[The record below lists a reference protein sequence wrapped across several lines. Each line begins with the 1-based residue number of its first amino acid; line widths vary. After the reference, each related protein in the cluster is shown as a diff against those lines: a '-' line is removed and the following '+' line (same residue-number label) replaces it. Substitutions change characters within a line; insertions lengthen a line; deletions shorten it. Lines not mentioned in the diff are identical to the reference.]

1 MIAGTPGLVTR
12 HGTVYAPDPGRVI
25 TKLFVPGEETPET
38 RSRAAALIGRV
49 LALPDSAVAAV
60 LAGVLAGFSDRHHDF
75 TGTLERA
82 ASIMSHRIVAPDA
95 LSPPRRLL
103 LGAYFTHEYAIEAA
117 ALCNPSLVPHPR
129 QEALAPG
136 ELRVVLSLRGIGE
149 AMCPRSGSPP
159 VCWVRDRE
167 PAGTPAAGR

>member
-1 MIAGTPGLVTR
+1 HGSAGPRLVPGSQRRRCAVGGPGDGGLRRRPARRRRECQSGCRIDSRPALHLPARTTATGYRASQECGVIAGTPGLVTR
-12 HGTVYAPDPGRVI
+12 HGTVDAPDPGRVI

-95 LSPPRRLL
+95 LSP
-103 LGAYFTHEYAIEAA
+103 
-117 ALCNPSLVPHPR
+117 
-129 QEALAPG
+129 
-136 ELRVVLSLRGIGE
+136 
-149 AMCPRSGSPP
+149 
-159 VCWVRDRE
+159 
-167 PAGTPAAGR
+167 